1 MRTLYNASN
10 AIEAQILQ
18 DVLAQEGIATHV
30 LGALLQGGV
39 GELPAGGMVRLMVDE
54 ADHDAGRAVVRRWET
69 GALRGEMLEP
79 FPEGETGSGGDA
91 PPER

>member
-30 LGALLQGGV
+30 VGALLQGGV
-39 GELPAGGMVRLMVDE
+39 GELPAGGLVRLMVDE
-54 ADHDAGRAVVRRWET
+54 ADHEAGRAVVRRWES

-79 FPEGETGSGGDA
+79 FPTAGDDSGDDPSAG
-91 PPER
+91 R